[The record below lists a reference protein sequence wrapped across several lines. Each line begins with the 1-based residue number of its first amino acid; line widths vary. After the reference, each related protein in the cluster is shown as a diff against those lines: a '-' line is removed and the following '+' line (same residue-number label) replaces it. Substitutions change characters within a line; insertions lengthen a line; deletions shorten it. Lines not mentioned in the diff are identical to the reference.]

1 VKLPDKH
8 TEQMNDKNIVYCN
21 SISKSISFKRKVDYN
36 KAVGLLG
43 SYEEKYGFYLV
54 EE

>member
-1 VKLPDKH
+1 MKLPDKH
-8 TEQMNDKNIVYCN
+8 AEPMNDKNIVYCN
-21 SISKSISFKRKVDYN
+21 SISKSISFKRKMDYN
-36 KAVGLLG
+36 KIIALLG